1 MLPNDETLLK
11 FPCAFPIKVMGPDER
26 AIRDVLENVLDEHA
40 PGLQDGA
47 ISLRASSKGRFVSVT
62 VTVQAQSKKQLDAI
76 YQALSSSEHILVV
89 L

>member
-1 MLPNDETLLK
+1 MSLNDDTLLE
-11 FPCAFPIKVMGPDER
+11 FPCAFPIKVMGSDEN
-26 AIRDVLENVLDEHA
+26 AIRGVLDNVLEEYA
-40 PGLQDGA
+40 PGLQDGD
-47 ISLRASSKGRFVSVT
+47 ISLRAGSKGRFVSVT